1 MNKKDDRITE
11 YTDQNVVEELTPKT
25 EIAQQNEFYK
35 IPRRFGSIP
44 VDDLPF

>member
-25 EIAQQNEFYK
+25 EIAQPK
-35 IPRRFGSIP
+35 ILSNSI
-44 VDDLPF
+44 LT